1 MPIQKMFAPYR
12 SIQKQVHFTRR
23 LQRDL
28 ELTEANSWRP
38 FYTTGDSEVSQLEL
52 DGTLVA
58 AIPGVDKLLFNRVLG
73 LGMRSLV
80 LTSIIDEII
89 DFYQAQQVN
98 RFMVQLSPYV
108 IPEDTEEQLM
118 ARGFQQHD
126 HWIKL
131 LWNKNF
137 ILPTPDHDF
146 EIAEVKPGEESLYV
160 ATILSIFEWPPALA
174 ASFKASIHKP
184 GFHHYL
190 VKKDNQVVGAG
201 STYIENK
208 IATLKIA
215 GTIAPCRNQGVHFAL
230 TQRQI
235 EDALGEGCEWI
246 TAETEENER
255 SNSRKAYKNLRRL
268 GFEEAYTRKNLVYY
282 TSLTS

>member
-1 MPIQKMFAPYR
+1 MYTPYR
-12 SIQKQVHFTRR
+12 SIQKHVHFTRR

-28 ELTEANSWRP
+28 ELTEANSWQP
-38 FYTTGDSEVSQLEL
+38 FYTTGDSDVSQLEI

-80 LTSIIDEII
+80 LSSIIDEII
-89 DFYQAQQVN
+89 DFYKAKKVD

-108 IPEDTEEQLM
+108 IPEDTEQQLI
-118 ARGFQQHD
+118 AKGFKQHD
-126 HWIKL
+126 SWIKL

-137 ILPTPDHDF
+137 ILPSPDHDF
-146 EIAEVKPGEESLYV
+146 EITEVKPGEESLY
-160 ATILSIFEWPPALA
+160 TDMILSIFEWPPVLA
-174 ASFKASIHKP
+174 ASFAASIHKP

-201 STYIENK
+201 STYIDNK

-230 TQRQI
+230 TQRQL

-255 SNSRKAYKNLRRL
+255 SNSCKAYKNLRRL

-282 TSLTS
+282 A